1 MRMVIRVLTVC
12 VAVGVMLGVTA
23 FGVGQEAAPAIA
35 VGADGQA
42 TTQPTSQA
50 APTTRAAGGESD
62 VIEGQVQEWLAKMK
76 EGGWTIAALAFLSV
90 IGLATALERL
100 AMLRRGRIVPR
111 RLADRA
117 DGLWRKGQFAEII
130 TLCDRRPCTLGR
142 ILTFIVRHR
151 KASIE
156 DVSTTCG
163 DIAARELKRHLLRAY
178 PLAVVAT
185 LAPLLGL
192 LGTVIGMIEAFDT
205 VVLVGMGDATALAG
219 GISKALITTMV
230 GLCIA
235 VPALF
240 LYHIFKSRTSLFGVM
255 LEEEVTEL
263 ISDWRMV
270 EEPSHE
276 S

>member
-1 MRMVIRVLTVC
+1 MRMMIRVLAVC
-12 VAVGVMLGVTA
+12 GVLGILLGLPTA
-23 FGVGQEAAPAIA
+23 GVCQGTPAGGVDKAATSRPTSAPAGDEGKVIE
-35 VGADGQA
+35 
-42 TTQPTSQA
+42 SQA
-50 APTTRAAGGESD
+50 E
-62 VIEGQVQEWLAKMK
+62 EWLTKMAK
-76 EGGWTIAALAFLSV
+76 GGSTIIALAALSV
-90 IGLATALERL
+90 IGMAFALERL
-100 AMLRRGRIVPR
+100 CMLRRGRIVPR

-117 DGLWRKGQFAEII
+117 DDLWRDGQYEQII
-130 TLCDRRPCTLGR
+130 KLCASRPSTLAR
-142 ILTFIVRHR
+142 IVAYIARHR
-151 KASIE
+151 KTPVA
-156 DVSTTCG
+156 DVSTAAG
-163 DIAARELKRHLLRAY
+163 DIAACELKRHLLRAY

-205 VVLVGMGDATALAG
+205 VVMVGMGDATALAG

-240 LYHIFKSRTSLFGVM
+240 AYHFFKSRTSLFAVM

-263 ISDWRMV
+263 ISDWRMA
-270 EEPSHE
+270 EDAGDE